1 MKVLDEELCQK
12 YLLQAT
18 NNGNVKVMPK
28 ILCVADTF
36 PWKVAVWENKGGQ
49 FKKVSRS
56 KSQEYLKK
64 YHYGAKYAPEGYVAS
79 AGTCRGDS
87 GGPLYITEN
96 NLSTSKKSY
105 IVLGRFYSL
114 KAIVFSYFVQVL
126 LVVEE
131 ENLGIVEA
139 SIILFTMSGM

>member
-18 NNGNVKVMPK
+18 NNGNVKVMPE

-49 FKKVSRS
+49 FKKVTGS
-56 KSQEYLKK
+56 KSKEYLKK

-96 NLSTSKKSY
+96 NLSTSNKSY
-105 IVLGRFYSL
+105 IVLGRYHSL
-114 KAIVFSYFVQVL
+114 TAFASLNVQVL
-126 LVVEE
+126 LVETE

>member
-18 NNGNVKVMPK
+18 NNGDVKVMPE

-56 KSQEYLKK
+56 KSQKYLKK

-79 AGTCRGDS
+79 AGTCQGDS
-87 GGPLYITEN
+87 GGPLYITETN
-96 NLSTSKKSY
+96 MSTSKKSY
-105 IVLGRFYSL
+105 IVLGKLHLFLAFESL
-114 KAIVFSYFVQVL
+114 YFVQVL
-126 LVVEE
+126 LVEE
-131 ENLGIVEA
+131 GENLEIVEA